1 MGWFLNGVLFER
13 YTTFPLSLIFL
24 FYLCYSD
31 IKLKM
36 SMPILKTERAFLF
49 QNWMCCVCRYF

>member
-1 MGWFLNGVLFER
+1 MVFLFER

-49 QNWMCCVCRYF
+49 QNWMCCICRYF